1 MAEVEIKYLV
11 HDAAFLDR
19 LEKATAIGPF
29 SVASRQAI
37 EQTDEYWDT
46 PDAAAAR
53 SKVSLRRRLTNGVRL
68 HTVKI
73 GAVATGFSRRT
84 EIEEPAG
91 DAGLVDWLERLCDE
105 DRLELPF
112 ATADLAPMLSVHNLR
127 SALQLQHPNGTE
139 VELALDRV
147 TFSGPRGEA
156 SELEIEGELVSGSE
170 STLLE
175 LRDWLEAQGELTAS
189 HGSKYERARELV
201 G

>member
-11 HDAAFLDR
+11 EDAALLDR
-19 LEKATAIGPF
+19 LERVTKMGPF
-29 SVASRQAI
+29 SVVSKQRI

-46 PDAAAAR
+46 SDAAAAR
-53 SKVSLRRRLTNGVRL
+53 NKVSLRRRLSNGVRL

-73 GAVATGFSRRT
+73 GAVATGFSRRM

-91 DAGLVDWLERLCDE
+91 DAGLVDWLVQLCDE
-105 DRLELPF
+105 GRLELPF
-112 ATADLAPMLSVHNLR
+112 APADLVPMLSVHNLR
-127 SALQLQHPNGTE
+127 TTLQLQHPNGTE
-139 VELALDRV
+139 IELALDRV
-147 TFSGPRGEA
+147 TYTGPRGKS
-156 SELEIEGELVSGSE
+156 SELEIEGELISGSE